1 MRGDMAILHHPRG
14 PVARLVDALPA
25 VLRQNARGEWAINL
39 QYGRCTRTAEE
50 PPSLG
55 HVPVVATQDGPVI
68 RFDEYAEI
76 FDIAVKVA
84 KGLTCGVKRR

>member
-1 MRGDMAILHHPRG
+1 MTGDMAILHHQRG
-14 PVARLVDALPA
+14 PVARAGRRSPSG
-25 VLRQNARGEWAINL
+25 LRQNARREWGDQLAVRASHKN
-39 QYGRCTRTAEE
+39 GEE

-55 HVPVVATQDGPVI
+55 HVPVVATQDGQVI

-84 KGLTCGVKRR
+84 KRLTCGVKRR